1 MSIRY
6 MKTKKRI
13 TAGYSPGEKYLAKII
28 YGETVS
34 LEKLSEYVAE
44 ASAMTEGDIYNVL
57 VQSQNVMIR
66 LLTDGVPVDLGRFGR
81 YYPKFKA
88 KSVET
93 YEEVTNE
100 TISKF
105 SVRFLPSV
113 YFRKKLKDVK
123 FEFHEVQPKSYAP
136 KPTPTTP

>member
-1 MSIRY
+1 MPVSFMR
-6 MKTKKRI
+6 TKRNI
-13 TAGYSPGEKYLAKII
+13 PVGFEPGEKYLAKII
-28 YGETVS
+28 YGKTVS

-66 LLTDGVPVDLGRFGR
+66 LLTDGVPVDMGRFGR
-81 YYPKFKA
+81 FYPKFKA
-88 KSVET
+88 QAMPN
-93 YEEVTNE
+93 YDDVTSD

-113 YFRKKLKDVK
+113 YFRNKLKDTK
-123 FEFHEVQPKSYAP
+123 FEFREVQPKSYAP
-136 KPTPTTP
+136 KPTPPTP